1 MGTRWKGLLWQLPVA
16 LAVLLLVG
24 ITPSFATD
32 KKAGGAASKLGGASR
47 SGDEGAPAAVK
58 DPAFDHYVDL
68 SMLATAWND
77 LDAPLLCDLGLQLA
91 EGERVLLRPHKA
103 ITADQVLGIALKVA
117 TEKNDAATLKRLA
130 KAADTLGKKELG
142 DKIGAASKLGAGSR
156 AADAALALSVDRTS
170 VDAFTQYKDALA
182 RITTAKLAG
191 DAKALEAIAK
201 EAPKMEGLPDAQRQ
215 YLTKAATEAKEG
227 LPKDADPAVAALS
240 KLASESRGPPKPVTS
255 KTYPDQTIGC
265 YVRYDSNKQGLT
277 VTGFFG
283 GGPNPLG
290 DGSTLDPGDVILM
303 VGNHPANYQGKQ
315 LAQLIQQAY
324 NESAPFIVVK
334 DGQSGATSS
343 IPLP

>member
-16 LAVLLLVG
+16 LGVLLLV
-24 ITPSFATD
+24 TTTSTFAVD
-32 KKAGGAASKLGGASR
+32 KKGDSPASKLSGASR
-47 SGDEGAPAAVK
+47 SGGEGSPAAVK
-58 DPAFDHYVDL
+58 DPAFDRYVDL
-68 SMLATAWND
+68 NLLASAWAD

-103 ITADQVLGIALKVA
+103 ISADQVLAVALKVA
-117 TEKNDAATLKRLA
+117 TEKNDATTLKRLA
-130 KAADTLGKKELG
+130 KAADGLGKKELT
-142 DKIGAASKLGAGSR
+142 DKVGSATKLGSGSR
-156 AADAALALSVDRTS
+156 AADPALALPVDRTS
-170 VDAFTQYKDALA
+170 VDAFMQYKDVLA

-191 DAKALEAIAK
+191 DHKALETIVK
-201 EAPKMEGLPDAQRQ
+201 EAPKMEGLSEAQRQ

-240 KLASESRGPPKPVTS
+240 KLASESRGPPHTTQ
-255 KTYPDQTIGC
+255 KTYPDTTIGC
-265 YVRYDSNKQGLT
+265 MVRYDSSKQGLT
-277 VTGFFG
+277 VMSFYG

-303 VGNHPANYQGKQ
+303 VGNHPATYQGKQ
-315 LAQLIQQAY
+315 LSILIQQAY
-324 NESAPFIVVK
+324 NESAPFIVVR